1 MLRYDLLIFDWD
13 GTLSDSPAHIVSGM
27 QQAINDLGL
36 PPRDDRQIAEL
47 IGLGMIESLGRLYP
61 ELDLGQLLREL
72 ADYRQRAAVEVVA
85 APLYDGAV
93 ESLVALRR
101 AGYRLAVA
109 TGRHR
114 NALRISLAAHAT
126 LATLLEITRCADES
140 ADKPDP
146 RMLRQILQTTGVDT
160 GRALM
165 IGDTEYDIAMAV
177 ALGMPALGVSCGVHE
192 AGRLHTAGACAV
204 IESVA
209 ALPRWLEAA

>member
-36 PPRDDRQIAEL
+36 PPRDDQQIAEL
-47 IGLGMIESLGRLYP
+47 IGLGMVESLGRLYP
-61 ELDLGQLLREL
+61 ELDLAQLLRTL
-72 ADYRQRAAVEVVA
+72 ADYRRRAAVEVVA

-93 ESLVALRR
+93 ESLAALSGT
-101 AGYRLAVA
+101 GYRLAVA

-114 NALRISLAAHAT
+114 DALHVSLAAHSA
-126 LATLLEITRCADES
+126 LAALLEITRCADES
-140 ADKPDP
+140 ADKPDS
-146 RMLRQILQTTGVDT
+146 RILRQILQATGVDT

-165 IGDTEYDIAMAV
+165 IGDTEYDIVMAV

-192 AGRLHTAGACAV
+192 AGRLHKAGACAV
-204 IESVA
+204 IENVA
-209 ALPRWLEAA
+209 ALPRWLDAA